1 MVREHAFLIIAE
13 FKKTNMI
20 FLPETVEVIKSGNK
34 NILKWIYFYSVTVLV
49 FSATLIQAQNPTSSI
64 FPKSITANNSLT
76 SNNEFRL
83 SEKSM
88 KRLVREALVS
98 EGDLTRLFQ
107 AFNKAQKGGKM
118 VIGAI
123 GGSIT
128 RASIK
133 MPIEKRYANLILNWW
148 QKNFPKTQFELVN
161 AGIGATGSDYG
172 AMRVQHDL
180 LSAKPD
186 FVIVEFATNDL
197 DTPEYAESYEG
208 LIRQILNAPQ
218 KPAVLLLFMTRKD
231 GSSVQEAEIITGEY
245 YHLPMI
251 SYRNAIW
258 QEMKAGKLQ
267 WDQICPDEVHP
278 NEYGHAIAA
287 ELINRTLNQTKK
299 KFKAE
304 KLSPVAN
311 NPTPL
316 YSNNFEFTSLFDGET
331 LIPTRNN
338 GWSYD
343 ESGKDSKGWKSSTP
357 GSAIEFEISGTNLYL
372 SFWRVNG
379 AMGKARITIDGQS
392 PIVFDSWFDQTWG
405 GYREMEPIAR
415 NLNQGKHLVKIE
427 LLPEKNEKSTG
438 NEFRVLCI
446 GSTGITPK

>member
-1 MVREHAFLIIAE
+1 MKLR
-13 FKKTNMI
+13 
-20 FLPETVEVIKSGNK
+20 SK
-34 NILKWIYFYSVTVLV
+34 NLKNLLSFYSVILLI
-49 FSATLIQAQNPTSSI
+49 FSVTQTTAENILSVASHEFFQGNNIQT
-64 FPKSITANNSLT
+64 PK
-76 SNNEFRL
+76 NELKL
-83 SEKSM
+83 SRKNT
-88 KRLVREALVS
+88 KRLVRESLAS

-128 RASIK
+128 RASTK
-133 MPIEKRYANLILNWW
+133 MPIEKRYANLVLNWW

-208 LIRQILNAPQ
+208 LIRQILNEPQ
-218 KPAVLLLFMTRKD
+218 KPAVALLFMTRKD
-231 GSSVQEAEIITGEY
+231 GSNVQDAEIKIGEH

-258 QEMKAGKLQ
+258 REMQAGKLR
-267 WDQICPDEVHP
+267 WEQICADEVHP
-278 NEYGHAIAA
+278 NEYGHAIAGNLVNQFLNHA
-287 ELINRTLNQTKK
+287 LKENNNNQHLLIPAIT
-299 KFKAE
+299 E
-304 KLSPVAN
+304 S
-311 NPTPL
+311 L
-316 YSNNFEFTSLFDGET
+316 YSDRFEFTKLFDGES
-331 LIPTRNN
+331 LVPSQNS
-338 GWSYD
+338 GWIYD
-343 ESGKDSKGWKSSTP
+343 GSGKDSKGWKSSTP
-357 GSAIEFEISGTNLYL
+357 GSTIEFEISGTNLYL
-372 SFWRVNG
+372 SFWKVNG
-379 AMGKARITIDGQS
+379 PMGKARITIDGQH
-392 PIVFDSWFDQTWG
+392 PVVFDSWFDQTWG
-405 GYREMEPIAR
+405 GYRNMEPIAR

-446 GSTGITPK
+446 GSTGITPQ

>member
-1 MVREHAFLIIAE
+1 MKLR
-13 FKKTNMI
+13 
-20 FLPETVEVIKSGNK
+20 SK
-34 NILKWIYFYSVTVLV
+34 NLKNLLSFYSVILLI
-49 FSATLIQAQNPTSSI
+49 FSVTQTTAENILSVASHEFFQGNNIQT
-64 FPKSITANNSLT
+64 PKSELK
-76 SNNEFRL
+76 L
-83 SEKSM
+83 SRKNT
-88 KRLVREALVS
+88 KRLVRESLVS

-107 AFNKAQKGGKM
+107 VFNKAQKGGKM

-133 MPIEKRYANLILNWW
+133 MPIEKRYANLVLNWW

-161 AGIGATGSDYG
+161 AGIGATRSDYG

-208 LIRQILNAPQ
+208 LIRQMLNAPQ

-231 GSSVQEAEIITGEY
+231 GSSVQDAEIKIGEH

-258 QEMKAGKLQ
+258 QEMQAGKLR
-267 WDQICPDEVHP
+267 WEQICADEVHP
-278 NEYGHAIAA
+278 NEYGHAIAGNLVNQFLNHA
-287 ELINRTLNQTKK
+287 LKKNNNNQHLLIPAIT
-299 KFKAE
+299 E
-304 KLSPVAN
+304 S
-311 NPTPL
+311 L
-316 YSNNFEFTSLFDGET
+316 YSDRFEFTKLFDGES
-331 LIPTRNN
+331 LVPSQNS
-338 GWSYD
+338 GWIYD
-343 ESGKDSKGWKSSTP
+343 GSGKDSKGWKSSTP

-372 SFWRVNG
+372 SFWKVNG
-379 AMGKARITIDGQS
+379 PMGKARITIDGQN
-392 PIVFDSWFDQTWG
+392 PVVFDSWFDQTWG

>member
-1 MVREHAFLIIAE
+1 MKLR
-13 FKKTNMI
+13 
-20 FLPETVEVIKSGNK
+20 SK
-34 NILKWIYFYSVTVLV
+34 NLKNLLSFYSVILLI
-49 FSATLIQAQNPTSSI
+49 FSVTQTTAENILSVASHEFFQGNNIQT
-64 FPKSITANNSLT
+64 PK
-76 SNNEFRL
+76 NELKL
-83 SEKSM
+83 SRKNT
-88 KRLVREALVS
+88 KRLVRESLAS

-128 RASIK
+128 RASTK
-133 MPIEKRYANLILNWW
+133 MPIEKRYANLVLNWW

-208 LIRQILNAPQ
+208 LIRQILNEPQ
-218 KPAVLLLFMTRKD
+218 KPAVALLFMTRKD
-231 GSSVQEAEIITGEY
+231 GSNVQDAEIKIGEH

-258 QEMKAGKLQ
+258 REMQAGKLR
-267 WDQICPDEVHP
+267 WEQICADEVHP
-278 NEYGHAIAA
+278 NEYGHAIAGNLVNQFLNHA
-287 ELINRTLNQTKK
+287 LKENNNNQHLLIPAIT
-299 KFKAE
+299 E
-304 KLSPVAN
+304 S
-311 NPTPL
+311 L
-316 YSNNFEFTSLFDGET
+316 YSDRFEFTKLFDGES
-331 LIPTRNN
+331 LVPSQNS
-338 GWSYD
+338 GWIYD
-343 ESGKDSKGWKSSTP
+343 GSGKDSKGWKSSTP
-357 GSAIEFEISGTNLYL
+357 GSTIEFEISGTNLYL
-372 SFWRVNG
+372 SFWKVNG
-379 AMGKARITIDGQS
+379 PMGKARITIDGQH
-392 PIVFDSWFDQTWG
+392 PVVFDSWFDQTWG
-405 GYREMEPIAR
+405 GYRNMEPIAR

>member
-1 MVREHAFLIIAE
+1 MKLR
-13 FKKTNMI
+13 
-20 FLPETVEVIKSGNK
+20 SK
-34 NILKWIYFYSVTVLV
+34 NLKNLLSFYSVILLI
-49 FSATLIQAQNPTSSI
+49 FSVTQTTAENILSVASHEFFQGNNIQT
-64 FPKSITANNSLT
+64 PK
-76 SNNEFRL
+76 NELKL
-83 SEKSM
+83 SRKNT
-88 KRLVREALVS
+88 KRLVRESLAS

-107 AFNKAQKGGKM
+107 AFDKAQKGGKM

-128 RASIK
+128 RASTK
-133 MPIEKRYANLILNWW
+133 MPIEKRYANLVLNWW

-208 LIRQILNAPQ
+208 LIRQILNEPQ
-218 KPAVLLLFMTRKD
+218 KPAVALLFMTRKD
-231 GSSVQEAEIITGEY
+231 GSNVQDAEIKIGEH

-258 QEMKAGKLQ
+258 REMQAGKLR
-267 WDQICPDEVHP
+267 WEQICADEVHP
-278 NEYGHAIAA
+278 NEYGHAIAGNLVNQFLNHA
-287 ELINRTLNQTKK
+287 LKENNNNQHLLIPAIT
-299 KFKAE
+299 E
-304 KLSPVAN
+304 S
-311 NPTPL
+311 L
-316 YSNNFEFTSLFDGET
+316 YSDRFEFTKLFDGES
-331 LIPTRNN
+331 LVPSQNS
-338 GWSYD
+338 GWIYD
-343 ESGKDSKGWKSSTP
+343 GSGKDSKGWKSSTP
-357 GSAIEFEISGTNLYL
+357 GSTIEFEISGTNLYL
-372 SFWRVNG
+372 SFWKVNG
-379 AMGKARITIDGQS
+379 PMGKARITIDGQH
-392 PIVFDSWFDQTWG
+392 PVVFDSWFDQTWG
-405 GYREMEPIAR
+405 GYRNMEPIAR

-446 GSTGITPK
+446 GSTGITPQ

>member
-1 MVREHAFLIIAE
+1 MRE
-13 FKKTNMI
+13 
-20 FLPETVEVIKSGNK
+20 
-34 NILKWIYFYSVTVLV
+34 
-49 FSATLIQAQNPTSSI
+49 
-64 FPKSITANNSLT
+64 SL
-76 SNNEFRL
+76 
-83 SEKSM
+83 
-88 KRLVREALVS
+88 AS

-128 RASIK
+128 RASTK
-133 MPIEKRYANLILNWW
+133 MPIEKRYANLVLNWW

-208 LIRQILNAPQ
+208 LIRQILNEPQ
-218 KPAVLLLFMTRKD
+218 KPAVALLFMTRKD
-231 GSSVQEAEIITGEY
+231 GSNVQDAEIKIGEH

-258 QEMKAGKLQ
+258 REMQAGKLR
-267 WDQICPDEVHP
+267 WEQICADEVHP
-278 NEYGHAIAA
+278 NEYGHAIAGNLVNQFLNHA
-287 ELINRTLNQTKK
+287 LKENNNNQHLLIPAIT
-299 KFKAE
+299 E
-304 KLSPVAN
+304 S
-311 NPTPL
+311 L
-316 YSNNFEFTSLFDGET
+316 YSDRFEFTKLFDGES
-331 LIPTRNN
+331 LVPSQNS
-338 GWSYD
+338 GWIYD
-343 ESGKDSKGWKSSTP
+343 GSGKDSKGWKSSTP
-357 GSAIEFEISGTNLYL
+357 GSTIEFEISGTNLYL
-372 SFWRVNG
+372 SFWKVNG
-379 AMGKARITIDGQS
+379 PMGKARITIDGQH
-392 PIVFDSWFDQTWG
+392 PVVFDSWFDQTWG
-405 GYREMEPIAR
+405 GYRNMEPIAR

-446 GSTGITPK
+446 GSTGITPQ

>member
-1 MVREHAFLIIAE
+1 
-13 FKKTNMI
+13 MI
-20 FLPETVEVIKSGNK
+20 FLSEIIEVIRSGNK
-34 NILKWIYFYSVTVLV
+34 NHLKWICFLLV
-49 FSATLIQAQNPTSSI
+49 FSATLIQARNSTSAI
-64 FPKSITANNSLT
+64 FSKSITPNSSLT
-76 SNNEFRL
+76 ENNEFRL

-88 KRLVREALVS
+88 KRFVREALVS
-98 EGDLTRLFQ
+98 EGDLTRLFHV
-107 AFNKAQKGGKM
+107 FSKAQKGEKI

-128 RASIK
+128 RASTK
-133 MPIEKRYANLILNWW
+133 MPIEKRYANLVLNWW
-148 QKNFPKTQFELVN
+148 QKTFPQTQFELIN
-161 AGIGATGSDYG
+161 AGIGATRSDYG
-172 AMRVQHDL
+172 AMRAQHDL

-218 KPAVLLLFMTRKD
+218 KPAVALLFMTRKD
-231 GSSVQEAEIITGEY
+231 GSNVQDAEIKIGEH

-258 QEMKAGKLQ
+258 QEMKAGKLR
-267 WDQICPDEVHP
+267 WEQICPDEVHP

-287 ELINRTLNQTKK
+287 ELINRTLSQAKK
-299 KFKAE
+299 KFRAE
-304 KLSPVAN
+304 KLSSVAN
-311 NPTPL
+311 SATPL
-316 YSNNFEFTSLFDGET
+316 YSNSFEFTSLFDGET
-331 LIPTRNN
+331 LVPTRNN

-343 ESGKDSKGWKSSTP
+343 GSGKDNKGWKSSIP
-357 GSAIEFEISGTNLYL
+357 GSVIEFEVTGTSIYL
-372 SFWRVNG
+372 SFWKING
-379 AMGKARITIDGQS
+379 PMGKAKITIDGQN
-392 PIVFDSWFDQTWG
+392 PVIFDSWFDQTWG

-427 LLPEKNEKSTG
+427 LLAEKNEKSSG

-446 GSTGITPK
+446 GSTGITTK

>member
-1 MVREHAFLIIAE
+1 MKLR
-13 FKKTNMI
+13 
-20 FLPETVEVIKSGNK
+20 SK
-34 NILKWIYFYSVTVLV
+34 NLKNLLSFYSVILLI
-49 FSATLIQAQNPTSSI
+49 FSVTQTTAENILSVASHEFFQGNNIQT
-64 FPKSITANNSLT
+64 PKSELK
-76 SNNEFRL
+76 L
-83 SEKSM
+83 SRKNT
-88 KRLVREALVS
+88 KRLVRESLVS

-128 RASIK
+128 RASTK
-133 MPIEKRYANLILNWW
+133 MPIEKRYANLVLNWW

-208 LIRQILNAPQ
+208 LIRQMLNAPQ

-231 GSSVQEAEIITGEY
+231 GSSVQDAEIITGEY

-258 QEMKAGKLQ
+258 QEMQAGKLR
-267 WDQICPDEVHP
+267 WEQICADEVHP
-278 NEYGHAIAA
+278 NEYGHSIAGNLVNQFLNHALKKNNNNQHLLIPAIT
-287 ELINRTLNQTKK
+287 E
-299 KFKAE
+299 
-304 KLSPVAN
+304 S
-311 NPTPL
+311 L
-316 YSNNFEFTSLFDGET
+316 YSDRFEFTKLFDGES
-331 LIPTRNN
+331 LVPSQNS
-338 GWSYD
+338 GWIYD
-343 ESGKDSKGWKSSTP
+343 GSGKDSKGWKSSTP
-357 GSAIEFEISGTNLYL
+357 GSTIEFEISGTNLYL
-372 SFWRVNG
+372 SFWKVNG
-379 AMGKARITIDGQS
+379 PMGKARITIDGQH
-392 PIVFDSWFDQTWG
+392 PVVFDSWFDQTWG
-405 GYREMEPIAR
+405 GYREMEPIAS

-427 LLPEKNEKSTG
+427 ILPEKNEKSTG

>member
-1 MVREHAFLIIAE
+1 MARRSSFSSLLNLRLIRYYVLSEIIE
-13 FKKTNMI
+13 IMK
-20 FLPETVEVIKSGNK
+20 LRSK
-34 NILKWIYFYSVTVLV
+34 NLKNLLSFYSVILLI
-49 FSATLIQAQNPTSSI
+49 FSVTQTTAENILSVASHEFFQGNNIQT
-64 FPKSITANNSLT
+64 PK
-76 SNNEFRL
+76 NELKL
-83 SEKSM
+83 SRKNT
-88 KRLVREALVS
+88 KRLVRESLAS

-128 RASIK
+128 RASTK
-133 MPIEKRYANLILNWW
+133 MPIEKRYANLVLNWW

-231 GSSVQEAEIITGEY
+231 GSNVQYPEIKIGEH

-258 QEMKAGKLQ
+258 QEMQAGKLR
-267 WDQICPDEVHP
+267 WEQICADEVHP
-278 NEYGHAIAA
+278 NEYGHAIAGNLVNQFLNHA
-287 ELINRTLNQTKK
+287 FKKNNNNQHLLIPAIT
-299 KFKAE
+299 E
-304 KLSPVAN
+304 S
-311 NPTPL
+311 L
-316 YSNNFEFTSLFDGET
+316 YSDRFEFTKLFDGES
-331 LIPTRNN
+331 LVPSQNS
-338 GWSYD
+338 GWIYD
-343 ESGKDSKGWKSSTP
+343 GSGKDSKGWKSSTP
-357 GSAIEFEISGTNLYL
+357 GSTIEFEISGTNLYL
-372 SFWRVNG
+372 SFWKVNG
-379 AMGKARITIDGQS
+379 PMGKAKITIDGQH
-392 PIVFDSWFDQTWG
+392 PVVFDSWFDQTWG
-405 GYREMEPIAR
+405 GYRNMEPIAR
-415 NLNQGKHLVKIE
+415 NLKQGKHLVKIE